1 MKVDLDDHSHYDS
14 AVASW
19 VKIAERIEW
28 MSTFE
33 IIMLVCFGA
42 AWPFSIARAI
52 KTKRVSGKSPG
63 FMVIVFAGYLSG
75 IIHKT
80 LYARDWVI
88 ALYVLNMVL
97 IAIDLSLYLK
107 YRSSGDGNSS
117 RDELLG
123 SPR

>member
-1 MKVDLDDHSHYDS
+1 MS
-14 AVASW
+14 A
-19 VKIAERIEW
+19 
-28 MSTFE
+28 FE

-75 IIHKT
+75 VIHKV

-88 ALYVLNMVL
+88 ALYVINMVL

-107 YRSSGDGNSS
+107 YRRSGNSS
-117 RDELLG
+117 SDELLG
-123 SPR
+123 SQR